1 MCKDLYEPNKYL
13 LSLSFT
19 IFELLLPR
27 MEPYSEIL
35 YTLLCEIGRSCY
47 VNYDGN
53 LISNNQPLRYFDGYP
68 YVIRYRESESENH
81 LIAADRDRCRNLFL
95 KHLNTLKDE
104 GGGDNIQGI

>member
-1 MCKDLYEPNKYL
+1 
-13 LSLSFT
+13 
-19 IFELLLPR
+19 

-35 YTLLCEIGRSCY
+35 NTLLCEIGRSCY

-53 LISNNQPLRYFDGYP
+53 LICSNDPLRYFDGYP
-68 YVIRYRESESENH
+68 YVIRYRESENENH

-104 GGGDNIQGI
+104 GGGDNVQGIYILLLIYSLF